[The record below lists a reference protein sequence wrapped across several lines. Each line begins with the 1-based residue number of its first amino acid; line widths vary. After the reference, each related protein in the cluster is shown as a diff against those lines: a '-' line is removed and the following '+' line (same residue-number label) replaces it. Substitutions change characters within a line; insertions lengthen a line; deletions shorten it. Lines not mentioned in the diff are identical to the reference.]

1 MRKFNLFN
9 FLEKRIDSAEIS
21 TVTAKMMEQAAFKE
35 LALHIAISYIANTL
49 SKCEIKTYENGEEAK
64 GLLYYLLNVSP
75 NPNQNASQ
83 FINQVIERYFYDG
96 QALVVMHNDQL
107 YCADSFDVDDTNP
120 LKEFIY
126 SNVTF
131 NCQQVKRKFKA
142 SEVFHFKLDN
152 KDVKKLVDLLY
163 AQYGDIIA
171 LALQTFKATNGRKYK
186 LLLEQYKAGDPA
198 FAQVYENVIK
208 AQLKTFIEND
218 NSVYPQFKGTD
229 LQEFQTSSRADTND
243 IINMRKEIFETTAQ
257 AFKIPLTMMYGNI
270 TNMNEVVK
278 VYLSFCIDPIA
289 DMLSEECTRK
299 KYSMEEWQNGCY
311 VEVDTSCIN
320 YVDIFDVSD
329 AADKAI
335 ASGIA
340 TVDELR
346 PRVRLKPLGTDFGTS
361 HFITK
366 NYDLAEN
373 ILKNMDKEGGE
384 DDEQEQ
390 LLLDDPDGQLR
401 NA

>member
-1 MRKFNLFN
+1 MRKLNLFN
-9 FLEKRIDSAEIS
+9 FLEKKMNSAEIS

-49 SKCEIKTYENGEEAK
+49 SKCEFKTYENGKEVK

-83 FINQVIERYFYDG
+83 FINQVIENYFYQPDG
-96 QALVVMHNDQL
+96 ALVLLNNDNL
-107 YCADSFDVDDTNP
+107 YCADNFDVDDANP
-120 LKEFIY
+120 LKEFY
-126 SNVTF
+126 YHNVTF
-131 NCQQVKRKFKA
+131 NCQQIKKRHKA

-152 KDVKKLVDLLY
+152 KNVKALVDSLY
-163 AQYGDIIA
+163 SHYGEIIA

-198 FAQVYENVIK
+198 FAQVFENVIK
-208 AQLKTFIEND
+208 TQLKTFIEND

-229 LQEFQTSSRADTND
+229 LQEFQTSGRADTSD
-243 IINMRKEIFETTAQ
+243 IIAMRKEIFDTTAQ

-270 TNMNEVVK
+270 TNINEVVK

-289 DMLSEECTRK
+289 DMLSEEITRK
-299 KYSMEEWQNGCY
+299 RYTLEEWQKGCY

-320 YVDIFDVSD
+320 YVDILEVADK
-329 AADKAI
+329 ADKAI
-335 ASGIA
+335 ASGLASI
-340 TVDELR
+340 DDLR
-346 PRVRLKPLGTDFGTS
+346 PRVRLNPLNTDFSTS

-366 NYDLAEN
+366 NYELAEN
-373 ILKNMDKEGGE
+373 MLKNLQEEGGNE
-384 DDEQEQ
+384 K
-390 LLLDDPDGQLR
+390 
-401 NA
+401 